1 MSVSEYQKKIDE
13 AARFLADG
21 LDLKPTVGII
31 LGTGLGGLADRIEK
45 HKIIPYRDI
54 PHFPESTVESH
65 AGQLIA
71 GHLGGKAVLAFQ
83 GRFHFYEGYSLEEVT
98 FPVRV
103 LATLG
108 VRALILSNAA
118 GGLNPLFKPGD
129 LMIIRDH
136 INLMGV
142 NPLRG
147 PNVDEW
153 GLRFPDMS
161 MPYDRTL
168 CAKAEEV
175 ALASGLPVQKG
186 VYVAVSGPSLETPAE
201 TRFLRMIGADAVGMS
216 TVPEVIVANHAG
228 LKVFA
233 VSVIANV
240 NLPECM
246 QPIHLEDVIATAGK
260 TEPNLVL
267 LVSRL
272 LKAMKN

>member
-1 MSVSEYQKKIDE
+1 MTTLEYRIKVDE
-13 AARFLADG
+13 TARFLSS
-21 LDLKPTVGII
+21 LLRMHPTVGII

-45 HKIIPYRDI
+45 HKVILYHDI
-54 PHFPESTVESH
+54 PHFPKSTVESH
-65 AGQLIA
+65 AGQLII

-103 LATLG
+103 LASLG
-108 VRALILSNAA
+108 VRTLILSNAA

-147 PNVDEW
+147 SNIDEW
-153 GLRFPDMS
+153 GPRFPDMS
-161 MPYDRTL
+161 AAYDREL
-168 CAKAEEV
+168 SEKAERV
-175 ALASGLPVQKG
+175 ALDAGISIQKG

-228 LKVFA
+228 LRVFA
-233 VSVIANV
+233 VSVIANL
-240 NLPECM
+240 NLPDCM
-246 QPIHLEDVIATAGK
+246 RPVYIKDVIATASGV
-260 TEPNLVL
+260 EPNLVL
-267 LVSRL
+267 LVSKL
-272 LKAMKN
+272 LKDIEG

>member
-1 MSVSEYQKKIDE
+1 M
-13 AARFLADG
+13 ADG

-103 LATLG
+103 LAALG
-108 VRALILSNAA
+108 VRTLILSNAA
-118 GGLNPLFKPGD
+118 GGLNLLFKPGD
-129 LMIIRDH
+129 LMIIHDH

-147 PNVDEW
+147 NTDEW
-153 GLRFPDMS
+153 GPRFPDMS
-161 MPYDRTL
+161 APYDRVL
-168 CAKAEEV
+168 CDKAEEV

-228 LKVFA
+228 IKVFA

-260 TEPNLVL
+260 AEPNLVL

-272 LKAMKN
+272 LKAIDNV

>member
-1 MSVSEYQKKIDE
+1 MSEYRKKIDE

-108 VRALILSNAA
+108 
-118 GGLNPLFKPGD
+118 
-129 LMIIRDH
+129 
-136 INLMGV
+136 
-142 NPLRG
+142 
-147 PNVDEW
+147 
-153 GLRFPDMS
+153 
-161 MPYDRTL
+161 
-168 CAKAEEV
+168 
-175 ALASGLPVQKG
+175 
-186 VYVAVSGPSLETPAE
+186 
-201 TRFLRMIGADAVGMS
+201 
-216 TVPEVIVANHAG
+216 
-228 LKVFA
+228 
-233 VSVIANV
+233 
-240 NLPECM
+240 
-246 QPIHLEDVIATAGK
+246 
-260 TEPNLVL
+260 
-267 LVSRL
+267 
-272 LKAMKN
+272 